1 MLFKLSLIVLF
12 GLILGYQE
20 YRIYNL
26 DNQINIVYNQQK
38 IRDRRN
44 KLEETDFIRTAK
56 NSILILKCTDTTTPN
71 KSWIASA
78 VKSHPTHIVTVF
90 HNISDESNK
99 MKRTYPIS
107 CNLTQENIKMGEFK
121 IKSDQDAK
129 SYQIGERDIAIIPV
143 IYTKEGDALPNLV
156 PKKAKVTAGDVVSL
170 LSSPA
175 KFHLDATVSFGVV
188 LSNSIK
194 YSMIEDYKTFWHDA
208 ISSDIIASAG
218 SSGGALIHFGKEAQ
232 FIGIHV
238 GNNQLTGLYLA
249 YYQLLFDDLF
259 FERFNNL
266 K

>member
-1 MLFKLSLIVLF
+1 MILKTIFFILFAAIIS
-12 GLILGYQE
+12 YQE
-20 YRIYNL
+20 YRLYNL
-26 DNQINIVYNQQK
+26 DNQIHIVYNQQK

-56 NSILILKCTDTTTPN
+56 NSILILKCTDTTSPN

-99 MKRTYPIS
+99 IKRTYPIS
-107 CNLTQENIKMGEFK
+107 CNITQENIKMGDFK
-121 IKSDQDAK
+121 IKSDKEAK
-129 SYQIGERDIAIIPV
+129 EYQVGERDIAIIPV
-143 IYTKEGDALPNLV
+143 NYTKDGEALPNLV
-156 PKKAKVTAGDVVSL
+156 PKRTKVTTGDVVAL

-188 LSNSIK
+188 LSNNVK
-194 YSMIEDYKTFWHDA
+194 YSMLDDYKTFWNDA

-218 SSGGALIHFGKEAQ
+218 SSGGALVHFGKEAQ

-259 FERFNNL
+259 FDRFNSL